1 MSKFDFSLNV
11 EAEGHVECWDRLCL
25 SMSLRR
31 LAVSQYGNYNFDGL
45 VEMNGVYLA
54 FSKDGIYALEGD
66 DDDGEP
72 IQALF
77 EFMTD
82 MGSERQ
88 KRLRS
93 CYLGCE
99 ADGNLRL
106 VLQND
111 EGNVREYTLAC
122 KPTQHSVRTAVG
134 RSGRGRYW
142 TFTVENVDGCYFC
155 VDTVDAVVT
164 VMRRKP

>member
-1 MSKFDFSLNV
+1 
-11 EAEGHVECWDRLCL
+11 
-25 SMSLRR
+25 MSLRR
-31 LAVSQYGNYNFDGL
+31 LAVSQYGNFNFDGL
-45 VEMNGVYLA
+45 VEMNGVPLA
-54 FSKDGIYALEGD
+54 FDKDGIYVLEGD
-66 DDDGEP
+66 DDDGQP
-72 IQALF
+72 IQALL

-99 ADGNLRL
+99 ADGDLRL
-106 VLQND
+106 VLRND
-111 EGNVREYTLAC
+111 EGNVREYMFTH
-122 KPTQHSVRTAVG
+122 KPMQHSARVAVG

-142 TFTVENVDGCYFC
+142 TFAIENIDGCYFC

>member
-1 MSKFDFSLNV
+1 MSNFDNSS
-11 EAEGHVECWDRLCL
+11 EECWDRLCL

-31 LAVSQYGNYNFDGL
+31 LAVSQYGNFNFDGL
-45 VEMNGVYLA
+45 VEMNGVPLA
-54 FSKDGIYALEGD
+54 FGKDGIYVLEGD
-66 DDDGEP
+66 DDDGQP
-72 IQALF
+72 IQALL

-99 ADGNLRL
+99 ADGDLRL
-106 VLQND
+106 VLRND
-111 EGNVREYTLAC
+111 EGNVREYVFTHE
-122 KPTQHSVRTAVG
+122 PMQHSARVAVG

-142 TFTVENVDGCYFC
+142 TFAIENIDGRYFC
-155 VDTVDAVVT
+155 IDTVDAVVT

>member
-1 MSKFDFSLNV
+1 MSNFDNSS
-11 EAEGHVECWDRLCL
+11 EECWDRLCL

-31 LAVSQYGNYNFDGL
+31 LAVSQYGNFNFDGL
-45 VEMNGVYLA
+45 VEMNGVPLA
-54 FSKDGIYALEGD
+54 FGKDGIYVLEGD
-66 DDDGEP
+66 DDDGQP
-72 IQALF
+72 IQALL

-99 ADGNLRL
+99 ADGDLRL
-106 VLQND
+106 VLRND
-111 EGNVREYTLAC
+111 EGNVREYVFTH
-122 KPTQHSVRTAVG
+122 KPMQHSARVAVG

-142 TFTVENVDGCYFC
+142 TFAIENIDGRYFC
-155 VDTVDAVVT
+155 IDTVDAVVT

>member
-1 MSKFDFSLNV
+1 
-11 EAEGHVECWDRLCL
+11 
-25 SMSLRR
+25 MSLRR
-31 LAVSQYGNYNFDGL
+31 LAVSQYGNFNFDGL
-45 VEMNGVYLA
+45 VEMNGVPLA
-54 FSKDGIYALEGD
+54 FGKDGIYVLEGD
-66 DDDGEP
+66 DDDGQP
-72 IQALF
+72 IQALL

-99 ADGNLRL
+99 ADGDLRL
-106 VLQND
+106 VLRND
-111 EGNVREYTLAC
+111 EGNVREYVFTHE
-122 KPTQHSVRTAVG
+122 PMQHSARVAVG

-142 TFTVENVDGCYFC
+142 TFAIENIDGCYFC